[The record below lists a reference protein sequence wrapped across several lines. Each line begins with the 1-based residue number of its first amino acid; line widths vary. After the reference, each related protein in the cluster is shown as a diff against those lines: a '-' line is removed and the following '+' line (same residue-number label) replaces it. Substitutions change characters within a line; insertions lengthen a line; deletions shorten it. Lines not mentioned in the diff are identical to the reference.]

1 MKPFSGKVSQAK
13 RSTLLK
19 SRFGHKKL
27 VRKWFWS
34 YPELK
39 KECSEHLKRL
49 FFSILWVFHWQSW
62 NHFWEKVRQSVQS
75 YLNQHLV
82 IGRFLE
88 NDFGATL
95 RSKTSVV
102 SVWKAHCSVFWRFLS
117 DKFGT
122 ILWES
127 EGKRSRLFK
136 SDFRYRKLVRKWFW
150 SYLEFKSGCSERL
163 KRAFLR
169 FFKNFWVTTL
179 KPFAEKLRQGFQ
191 NYLNRS
197 LVIQSF
203 LENGFEA
210 TLSSKTNV
218 VSVWKEHCSVFCK
231 FLIDEVETIFWG
243 R

>member
-1 MKPFSGKVSQAK
+1 MVLELPWAQKRMLWAFEKIIFQYFMSFSLTKLKPF
-13 RSTLLK
+13 L
-19 SRFGHKKL
+19 
-27 VRKWFWS
+27 
-34 YPELK
+34 
-39 KECSEHLKRL
+39 
-49 FFSILWVFHWQSW
+49 
-62 NHFWEKVRQSVQS
+62 EKVRQSVQS

-88 NDFGATL
+88 NNFGATL

-231 FLIDEVETIFWG
+231 FLIDEIETIFWG